1 MQNNIS
7 TGKII
12 RHIASKGKEYAVEI
26 NEWLNESD
34 ENKKIYLDI
43 RNLWQLTGKFP
54 ARFSPNRQEA
64 WQKVRRQIHV
74 PKRQYI
80 LYRRIAQIAAALIII
95 LLSVW
100 FGTELD
106 RWERP
111 VYSEVISPAGQ
122 KTRVI
127 LPDRSVVLLNGGS
140 QIRYSNNFNGHDRTV
155 ELQGEGYFDVQKDHS
170 RQFIVHTDQLNIKV
184 FGTSFNV
191 KAYKDDQIIEVGL
204 KSGQIGIDRENKEI
218 TRIQPGQVAT
228 FNKDES
234 KLAVGEMNIDLIS
247 AWTNDE
253 LIFEER
259 SMEEIMESMERWY
272 GVEITVAPE
281 LLDGDRFTFRVKTES
296 LRELL
301 ELINVLRPIK
311 YKIEG
316 KQVTIIKP

>member
-7 TGKII
+7 TEKII
-12 RHIASKGKEYAVEI
+12 WHIASKGKEYAVEI
-26 NEWLNESD
+26 NDWLNESD

-54 ARFSPNRQEA
+54 PRFSPNRQEA

-74 PKRQYI
+74 PPRQYI
-80 LYRRIAQIAAALIII
+80 LYRRIAQIAAALIVI

-106 RWERP
+106 RWEQP

-127 LPDRSVVLLNGGS
+127 LPDQSVVLLNGGS
-140 QIRYSNNFNGHDRTV
+140 QIRYSSNFNGHDRTV

-170 RQFIVHTDQLNIKV
+170 KQFVVHTDQLNIKV

-218 TRIQPGQVAT
+218 TRLQPGQVAT
-228 FNKDES
+228 FNKDGS
-234 KLAVGEMNIDLIS
+234 KLVVGEMDIDLVS

-272 GVEITVAPE
+272 GVDITVAPE
-281 LLDGDRFTFRVKTES
+281 LLDVDRFTFRVKTES

-301 ELINVLRPIK
+301 ELINLLKPIK

-316 KQVTIIKP
+316 KQVMIIKP